1 MLGGDAEEVDIQHY
15 GLGTVRSL
23 EEYQKFSGIDFKN
36 QTIETI
42 GEQQ

>member
-1 MLGGDAEEVDIQHY
+1 MLGVDEEVDLHPY

-23 EEYQKFSGIDFKN
+23 EEYQKFSGINFKE
-36 QTIETI
+36 QTI